1 MYDTTTLD
9 VVVGDEADGD
19 DDDGVCMYVCMY
31 DIQSKG
37 LAGRILDLGVCG
49 VVAGLCGVSLS
60 HFIFDG

>member
-9 VVVGDEADGD
+9 GDEADGD
-19 DDDGVCMYVCMY
+19 DDDDGVCMY
-31 DIQSKG
+31 DIRMMQSKG

-60 HFIFDG
+60 HYL